1 MWGWCHGACFA
12 VVFHV
17 TGKLDCTK
25 VRTSPNHWASGSSLP
40 SKLAREENGLRVKSC
55 WWGQH
60 EQVTGV
66 HLAAHTEDHL
76 VVEEGREVKLPGL
89 SWNRYIFGKGG
100 GYRCSFQI
108 ICLNVH
114 YICSTPSSFF
124 FFLVFFFFFFFF
136 FLLFLL
142 FLAGNLGHLTCVTLP
157 ILCELMQDRTWAIC
171 TQLKLFQQFSF
182 IFTSTDENPDVSQV

>member
-1 MWGWCHGACFA
+1 MDW
-12 VVFHV
+12 
-17 TGKLDCTK
+17 
-25 VRTSPNHWASGSSLP
+25 GSSPVDEGSMNEWLGFILLHTL
-40 SKLAREENGLRVKSC
+40 KITWWLRKEEKWNCQGSL
-55 WWGQH
+55 
-60 EQVTGV
+60 EIDTF
-66 HLAAHTEDHL
+66 L
-76 VVEEGREVKLPGL
+76 VRGG
-89 SWNRYIFGKGG
+89 GG

-114 YICSTPSSFF
+114 YICPTPSSFF
-124 FFLVFFFFFFFF
+124 FFSCSFFFFLFFF